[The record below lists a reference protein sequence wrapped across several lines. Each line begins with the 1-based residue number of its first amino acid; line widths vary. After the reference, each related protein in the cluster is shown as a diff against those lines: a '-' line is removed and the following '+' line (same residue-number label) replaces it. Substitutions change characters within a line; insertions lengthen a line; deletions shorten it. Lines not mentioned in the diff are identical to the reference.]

1 MLVLSSALMFTGCN
15 VEKMSTL
22 RDISRPY
29 AGEYKCSRLQLGGE
43 DLLPQMKYLKLKLGY
58 YGDFCVTYAD
68 FAGGAGEYSGT
79 YRMEDGAVVPMRAAR
94 KRSMSFR
101 LKTARCIS
109 PFSSAASRS
118 KRNSA
123 RLKGCFFRP
132 AVQADRAF

>member
-79 YRMEDGAVVPMRAAR
+79 YRMEDGAVVLHADAGGEEKKYVFPFENGTLYITLLFGGKPLEAE
-94 KRSMSFR
+94 FR
-101 LKTARCIS
+101 T
-109 PFSSAASRS
+109 P
-118 KRNSA
+118 
-123 RLKGCFFRP
+123 
-132 AVQADRAF
+132 